1 MIVLHV
7 GDVVGKPGRK
17 AVRYFMPELIDE
29 YQPDLIIINGENVAG
44 GTGITTSTAG
54 ELMAAGAGCIT
65 TGNHVWS
72 QKQAL
77 QLLDEDRDILRPANY
92 PPGVPGTGAGLFE
105 ARSMSGLQVGVINL
119 IGRVFMREA
128 DCPFRVADE
137 QIEALKEHTDIIVVD
152 FHGEATS
159 EKQAFARYVDGRV
172 SAVIGTHTHVQ
183 TADEQIL
190 PGGTAFMADVGMTGA
205 RESIIGVEME
215 SVMSRFLTQLPQRFK
230 PPTSG
235 PCFLCAVIVE
245 VDESNGQALRIE
257 RIRRDMD

>member
-17 AVRYFMPELIDE
+17 TVRRFMPELIDE

-44 GTGITTSTAG
+44 GIGITASTAG
-54 ELMAAGAGCIT
+54 ELMAAGAGCIA
-65 TGNHVWS
+65 TGNHVWA
-72 QKQAL
+72 QKPAL

-119 IGRVFMREA
+119 LGRVFMHEM

-137 QIEALKEHTDIIVVD
+137 QIEALKEHTNIIVVD
-152 FHGEATS
+152 FHAEATS

-190 PGGTAFMADVGMTGA
+190 PGGTAFIADVGMTGA

-215 SVMSRFLTQLPQRFK
+215 SVLHRFLTQLPQRFK
-230 PPTSG
+230 PPTDG
-235 PCFLCAVIVE
+235 PGFLCAVVVE
-245 VDESNGQALRIE
+245 VDESSGQALRIE
-257 RIRRDMD
+257 RLRRDMD